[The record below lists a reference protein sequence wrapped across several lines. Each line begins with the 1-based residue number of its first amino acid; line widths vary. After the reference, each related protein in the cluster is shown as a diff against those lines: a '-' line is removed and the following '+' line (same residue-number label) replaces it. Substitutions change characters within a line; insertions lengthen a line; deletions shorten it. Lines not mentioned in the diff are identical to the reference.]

1 MVLLACPR
9 RCWTNFGCTPRP
21 RRRVAHVCLR
31 SCQRIGGSSAR
42 CMRVCGGRQSQCLC
56 ASFRSSVPRAFA
68 GVSPRSIP
76 SALRY
81 SPSETSPRA
90 KRSRRIS
97 SAESLG
103 APVPPSLLRPGK
115 RRLTTRATS
124 TSSPIQNRN
133 GMRIQGPRKPSS
145 RPAHGGPPP
154 QSCPDWTRRRPV
166 CRTSVTACTAV
177 RPWAGGVIQPSLR
190 ACPAFGVETLL
201 GLADVVV
208 VAARPVLAQG
218 RHGPLVLLRAHLAA
232 GETLAQDLLSRV
244 PPASRPA
251 ATFAQPRQETER
263 SPGQEARSEDTRLNS
278 SHANI
283 SYAVF
288 CLKKKKT

>member
-1 MVLLACPR
+1 MRATGCRSTLWGTIRGSPAR
-9 RCWTNFGCTPRP
+9 R
-21 RRRVAHVCLR
+21 
-31 SCQRIGGSSAR
+31 
-42 CMRVCGGRQSQCLC
+42 MRACGGRRSQCLC

-81 SPSETSPRA
+81 YPSETSPRA

-133 GMRIQGPRKPSS
+133 GTRIQGPRKPPPS

-177 RPWAGGVIQPSLR
+177 RPWAGGVIHPSLR
-190 ACPAFGVETLL
+190 ASPAFGVETLL

-218 RHGPLVLLRAHLAA
+218 RHGPLVLLRSEEHTSELQSRQY
-232 GETLAQDLLSRV
+232 LVCRLLL
-244 PPASRPA
+244 
-251 ATFAQPRQETER
+251 E
-263 SPGQEARSEDTRLNS
+263 
-278 SHANI
+278 
-283 SYAVF
+283 
-288 CLKKKKT
+288 KKK